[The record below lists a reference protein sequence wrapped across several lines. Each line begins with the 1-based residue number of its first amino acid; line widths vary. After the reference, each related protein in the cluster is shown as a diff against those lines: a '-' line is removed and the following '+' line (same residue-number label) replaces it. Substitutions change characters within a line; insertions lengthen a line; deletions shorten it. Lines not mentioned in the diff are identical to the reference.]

1 MNFLKKWIG
10 CIISFVAGVCG
21 LALSA
26 CSGMVTKLTADSA
39 LAAYGLESHSETTK
53 AFKVL
58 TDSDLYT
65 QAKEAGLGSEFMVMK
80 VFAIITLVVSVLL
93 IVYAIVLLLKNL
105 NVIKCESKIFD
116 IVGISLV
123 ALLVISTIGLLISS
137 NNYASEM
144 KNAMLDSLKGLGAL
158 LGVDISSM
166 VSLKIST
173 GVYQPAMLIISII
186 SALVVGTFS
195 FLNKKNA

>member
-1 MNFLKKWIG
+1 M
-10 CIISFVAGVCG
+10 
-21 LALSA
+21 
-26 CSGMVTKLTADSA
+26 
-39 LAAYGLESHSETTK
+39 
-53 AFKVL
+53 
-58 TDSDLYT
+58 
-65 QAKEAGLGSEFMVMK
+65 
-80 VFAIITLVVSVLL
+80 VSVLL